1 MRSLVFI
8 VLSLA
13 IVSCTSKWQPG
24 DSINNGHDFLTSA
37 GISEDSL
44 MLNGSEFDYDND
56 GEKLPHRILDLA
68 TCEAIGLDKMMQV
81 DTVTSIVRVWGMRDY
96 PDKGITLL
104 LGQTSYSDTRTCWI
118 ATYGKD
124 GMLDFMRLGECG
136 GMNLSYWDDVDEHT
150 RNVGIDSMRMVMP
163 DKFGK
168 PINMSRWISYKEQRD
183 GVDTDSTLWFIHNEL
198 PITIGDDG
206 HFALGKIGTVYSFD
220 TTLLNNYW
228 RYKRQLELF
237 SWTPMSDKTLYDRLN
252 DFLVESRGSITNP
265 IQLQGDFFTLVSGR
279 FYCDTERFM
288 KWCCEHSDSQL
299 TRGLVS
305 TFKDINPEYILNELK
320 KIKDPALLKRSRD
333 LLGLRK

>member
-81 DTVTSIVRVWGMRDY
+81 DTVTTIVRVWGMRDY

-206 HFALGKIGTVYSFD
+206 HFALGKIGTVYSSD

-237 SWTPMSDKTLYDRLN
+237 SWTPMSDETLYDRLN

-288 KWCCEHSDSQL
+288 QWCCEHPDSQL